1 MRTGARS
8 HRWLKMTKR
17 CEVAHH
23 KPFFRCL
30 FDRLPVQTVTSDVH
44 HPIVRGKSD
53 QSLWLIGM
61 QFFFN
66 LCRWKTCMS
75 HDGRKRILFWSNSRN
90 AFCSCF
96 SPQLIFF
103 YEKLYQGSNKK
114 SRKNHICFEQEM
126 KREWKRKRERKRS
139 DLGRQAKSLY
149 LFFVDICQTWTKWY
163 LITTQTRV
171 KCVSWIHHRT
181 ILKSD
186 KMSKN
191 VKKKKEKDKNKNTL
205 NVEH

>member
-1 MRTGARS
+1 MRTGAQS

-17 CEVAHH
+17 CELEVAHH

-53 QSLWLIGM
+53 QSFWLIGM

-66 LCRWKTCMS
+66 LCRWKTFMS
-75 HDGRKRILFWSNSRN
+75 HDGRKRILFWSNNRN

-103 YEKLYQGSNKK
+103 YEKLYQGSNKN
-114 SRKNHICFEQEM
+114 SRKKPYLFWERNEERM
-126 KREWKRKRERKRS
+126 KEEEIEKGVGFGPPSQKSSFFFCWYLS
-139 DLGRQAKSLY
+139 DLNQ
-149 LFFVDICQTWTKWY
+149 V
-163 LITTQTRV
+163 V
-171 KCVSWIHHRT
+171 PNHHTDQSQMR
-181 ILKSD
+181 
-186 KMSKN
+186 
-191 VKKKKEKDKNKNTL
+191 
-205 NVEH
+205 